1 MKDLRN
7 LGDEV
12 AKEVAAMRGGRDM
25 NLVSS
30 EKRGFEE
37 LMILVRGRG
46 REGGREGGEREGGR
60 EGKRVSTLC
69 RSIL

>member
-12 AKEVAAMRGGRDM
+12 AKEVATRGGDM
-25 NLVSS
+25 SLVSS

-37 LMILVRGRG
+37 LMMLVMNYIL
-46 REGGREGGEREGGR
+46 
-60 EGKRVSTLC
+60 
-69 RSIL
+69 

>member
-12 AKEVAAMRGGRDM
+12 AKEVATRGGDM
-25 NLVSS
+25 SLVSN

-37 LMILVRGRG
+37 LMMLVMRIRFIYY
-46 REGGREGGEREGGR
+46 RGGRVGVG
-60 EGKRVSTLC
+60 VMC
-69 RSIL
+69 